1 MKEGEEM
8 TNDEAIKILAVLTAA
23 YPHSYKSMTPEE
35 ANGVVAVWSLQFA
48 DVPADIVFM
57 AVNMAISS
65 CKFPPSISEVKEKLK
80 NLFWESYTLL
90 MQNSE
95 PLDEPMR
102 KECQRIYD
110 HTRDF
115 KMGKPEPNL
124 KGLLESKSKLYLI
137 E

>member
-1 MKEGEEM
+1 M
-8 TNDEAIKILAVLTAA
+8 TQDEAIKILAVLTAA

-80 NLFWESYTLL
+80 KLFWDSYTLL
-90 MQNSE
+90 IQGSE
-95 PLDEPMR
+95 PLDEKTR
-102 KECQRIYD
+102 AECQRIYD

-124 KGLLESKSKLYLI
+124 KGLLESKSKLFLI